1 MCNFNLIFIKTSD
14 IFSGGYELTFQLLPN
29 PVIKSIFN
37 FHNDLMF
44 FIICF
49 FLFIARTSYCLTSPR
64 EDIRNIYLYI
74 LIFLLTIGIYIY
86 NKNKEK
92 FSLLFKIQI
101 PSFNKNKKC
110 VKTTELEV
118 NFSYL
123 QDKLTPEV
131 LKYEDTLK
139 RMKQYF
145 WLYLLF
151 VIFLPVEIY
160 QEYFR
165 IVFSGFVYYN
175 LYLYV
180 LNKNIINLK
189 SKLLVEEYEKDMES
203 FLNFKNNILLSNP
216 YIRTQKWGDD
226 FETHYQC
233 FLQENIDISL
243 QKHTSLS
250 SKFSTENFRLYVEE
264 LKCSKNKTQLS
275 ATIATTILIA
285 IIGEVYAPE
294 DVLYIVTSNTETPTS
309 I

>member
-1 MCNFNLIFIKTSD
+1 MQLILSRVVDLLNRLKKLTSNFILNVNF
-14 IFSGGYELTFQLLPN
+14 G
-29 PVIKSIFN
+29 FN

-74 LIFLLTIGIYIY
+74 LIFLLTIGIYFY
-86 NKNKEK
+86 NKHKEK

-101 PSFNKNKKC
+101 PSFNTNKNKKC

-139 RMKQYF
+139 LMKQYF

-175 LYLYV
+175 LYLKIFV
-180 LNKNIINLK
+180 
-189 SKLLVEEYEKDMES
+189 
-203 FLNFKNNILLSNP
+203 FLNIF
-216 YIRTQKWGDD
+216 
-226 FETHYQC
+226 
-233 FLQENIDISL
+233 
-243 QKHTSLS
+243 
-250 SKFSTENFRLYVEE
+250 
-264 LKCSKNKTQLS
+264 
-275 ATIATTILIA
+275 
-285 IIGEVYAPE
+285 
-294 DVLYIVTSNTETPTS
+294 
-309 I
+309 